1 LTPLEIMAVLGFSL
15 LWSIHELFEQEER
28 AQKDGSQRIRT
39 GKKPRRKEKNRH
51 EGRPLGL

>member
-1 LTPLEIMAVLGFSL
+1 MAVLGFSL
-15 LWSIHELFEQEER
+15 LWSIHDCSSRRSGLK
-28 AQKDGSQRIRT
+28 KDGSQRIRT